1 MYVSVVWVDQTST
14 AGTDTM
20 LKKMYWYSTFIKT
33 KTVKTE
39 KDADQMG
46 IINTNKESVHIKR
59 NIRL

>member
-1 MYVSVVWVDQTST
+1 MYR
-14 AGTDTM
+14 
-20 LKKMYWYSTFIKT
+20 YSTFIKT

-46 IINTNKESVHIKR
+46 IINTNKESVQIKR

>member
-1 MYVSVVWVDQTST
+1 
-14 AGTDTM
+14 
-20 LKKMYWYSTFIKT
+20 MYWYSTFIKT

-59 NIRL
+59 NVRL